1 MQDFLMR
8 DQAPLT
14 DEEWHRI
21 DDAVISVARRNL
33 VGRRF
38 LTLTGP
44 VGAGVQSIPA
54 GTFGDHEEAQ
64 ISLFGA
70 EEKSPISVQK
80 RRYVPL
86 PLLYRD
92 FAVNWRDLE
101 SYRRDRQPEIATSA
115 SIAASLVAAMEDRV
129 ILNGYDEYGQ
139 QGFLNAEG
147 RQQLA
152 LGDWNAPGGAFNA
165 IVGAVQALVAA
176 GFQGPYTVVVPPQLL
191 AALTRVFS
199 NTGVLEIDQV
209 RNLVGGGVYMTQNL
223 PAHTAVVVA
232 AGVENMEL
240 IIGQDMTVAFLET
253 TSMEHRFRVLET
265 LHLHIKRPRSVVV
278 LS

>member
-14 DEEWHRI
+14 SEEWRRI
-21 DDAVISVARRNL
+21 DDTVIQVARRNL

-38 LTLTGP
+38 LNIAGP
-44 VGAGVQSIPA
+44 IGAGIQSIAA
-54 GTFGDHEEAQ
+54 GTLGDHEEAQ
-64 ISLFGA
+64 ISLFGL
-70 EEKSPISVQK
+70 EEKSPIGVQR

-92 FAVNWRDLE
+92 FAVSWRDLE
-101 SYRRDRQPEIATSA
+101 SYRRDSQPQITAPAAIAS
-115 SIAASLVAAMEDRV
+115 SLVSAMEDRV
-129 ILNGYDEYGQ
+129 ILNGYDEFGQ

-165 IVGAVQALVAA
+165 IVGAVQALVVARF
-176 GFQGPYTVVVPPQLL
+176 GGPHTVVVPPQLL
-191 AALTRVFS
+191 ATLTRVFS

-209 RNLVGGGVYMTQNL
+209 RNLVGGGVYVTPSL
-223 PAHTAVVVA
+223 PAHTAVVMA

-240 IIGQDMTVAFLET
+240 VIGQDMTVAFLET
-253 TSMEHRFRVLET
+253 TSMEHHFRVLET
-265 LHLHIKRPRSVVV
+265 LSLQIKRPRSIVV